1 MDQITVRVPATTANC
16 GPGFDAVG
24 IACSMYNEIS
34 LSIHS
39 SGGNIIEVNGLGKGH
54 ILCDERNIA
63 FQAVKMVFDKFKK
76 PVQDIRLSLTNRI
89 PIARGLGSSAAAIV
103 GGLVAANEITG
114 RTLTKQDLLD
124 MATAMEGHPDNVA
137 PAILGGICV
146 SVMQNRTTHT
156 LTFAPTENLHLVVA
170 VPEFTLSTRV
180 ARQVLPKSVLLKDAV
195 FNVSRAALLVGAL
208 ARGELSYLAYAL
220 DDKLHQP
227 YRQKLIP
234 GMEEAF
240 AAAKKQ
246 GALGV
251 TISGAGPALM
261 AYTME
266 NIDAVGQAMVDAF
279 AGKGKPAAY
288 HILQVDMEGAKV
300 VHKS

>member
-1 MDQITVRVPATTANC
+1 MNQVTVRVPATTANC

-24 IACSMYNEIS
+24 IACSIYNEIS

-39 SGGNIIEVNGLGKGH
+39 GVGNIIEVNGLGKGH

-63 FQAVKMVFDKFKK
+63 FQAVKMVFDRLKK
-76 PVQDIRLSLTNRI
+76 PIQGIRLSLSNQV
-89 PIARGLGSSAAAIV
+89 PIARGLGSSATAIV
-103 GGLVAANEITG
+103 GGLVAANEVTG

-124 MATAMEGHPDNVA
+124 MATAIEGHPDNVA

-146 SVMQNRTTHT
+146 SVMENSTAHT
-156 LTFAPTENLHLVVA
+156 LTFAPTDNLHLVVA

-180 ARQVLPKSVLLKDAV
+180 ARQVLPKSVPLKDAV
-195 FNVSRAALLVGAL
+195 FNVSRTALLVAAL

-227 YRQKLIP
+227 YRQRLIP

-246 GALGV
+246 GALGA

-261 AYTME
+261 AYTMH
-266 NIDAVGQAMVDAF
+266 NVDAIGQAMVDAF
-279 AGKGKPAAY
+279 AAKGKPATY
-288 HILQVDMEGAKV
+288 QVLQVDMEGAKIIQ
-300 VHKS
+300 KS